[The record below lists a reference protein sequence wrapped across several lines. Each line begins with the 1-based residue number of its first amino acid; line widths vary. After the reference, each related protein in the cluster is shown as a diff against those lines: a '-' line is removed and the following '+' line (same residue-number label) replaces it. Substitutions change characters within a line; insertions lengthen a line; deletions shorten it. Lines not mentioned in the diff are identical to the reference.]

1 MLNTLYSR
9 PTALA
14 RVKAAPLAAER
25 EQYLQLCAD
34 RGYNRKGLQNISWIL
49 LVIVTHVPLD
59 RRIIDITTID
69 RAAMKHKVR
78 FKRTSQGRRGAGSR
92 KLFIGTAKRFF
103 RFLGRLGPPNSRRAP
118 MESRVTSYQRF
129 LLEERGLSPVTIKAR
144 CQHVRYLLMSLR
156 PRPRS
161 LRSVTVKNVEQY
173 LIVQSRKSKGWSRR
187 SIATL
192 TSSLRCFFR
201 YAEAQ
206 HWCRSGMAAAID
218 PPRMYTHEGVPRSP
232 AWDQVQQL
240 VLDTTGDTPAE
251 IRDLAIV
258 LLLVVYGLR
267 CGEVAGL
274 QLDDIDWQAETIRV
288 YRSKQ
293 RRTQQF
299 PLVRP
304 VGEAIIRY
312 LREVRPRCTHREL
325 FLALNAPL
333 RPLSAT
339 SISARVHCRLR
350 ALGVTLPRLGAHCL
364 RHACARHLLSRGFSL
379 KQIGDQLGHRGVSAT
394 LLYAKVDLGDLRQ
407 VAELDLGGLV

>member
-14 RVKAAPLAAER
+14 RVKAAPLAVER

-34 RGYNRKGLQNISWIL
+34 RGYNREGLQKISWIL

-59 RRIIDITTID
+59 RRIIELAMIE

-78 FKRTSQGRRGAGSR
+78 FKRACQGHRCAGSR

-103 RFLGRLGPPNSRRAP
+103 RFLGRLGPLTSRRVP
-118 MESRVTSYQRF
+118 MESLTSYQRF
-129 LLEERGLSPVTIKAR
+129 LVEERGLSPVTIKAR
-144 CQHVRYLLMSLR
+144 CQHVRYLLMSLQ

-161 LRSVTVKNVEQY
+161 LRAVTIKHVEQY
-173 LIVQSRKSKGWSRR
+173 LIAQSRKSKGWSRR

-192 TSSLRCFFR
+192 ASSLRCFFR

-218 PPRMYTHEGVPRSP
+218 SPRMYTHEGVPRSP
-232 AWDQVQQL
+232 TWDQVQQL

-293 RRTQQF
+293 RRSQQF

-312 LREVRPRCTHREL
+312 LHEVRPRCAHREL

-339 SISARVHCRLR
+339 SISARVHYRLR
-350 ALGVTLPRLGAHCL
+350 TLGVTLPRFGAHCL

-379 KQIGDQLGHRGVSAT
+379 KQIGDQLGHRRVSAT
-394 LLYAKVDLGDLRQ
+394 LLYAKVDLGSLRQ